1 MFTATYEKL
10 REKLSKITII
20 NLLQLGAR
28 GFDEI
33 NGEVVQTAT
42 FVIMN
47 SNCPKY
53 CASYFDL
60 TAGDNEAL
68 KENLL
73 QSRSTFYRA
82 IYSDFKYVPNF
93 SMAYWLSH
101 NALRCFKYDKISK
114 KLTTREGMTTADNDR
129 FLRNWPEII
138 FSKMLVGCTSTN
150 DQRAGHKKWFPYNK
164 GGPNRKWYGNY
175 DLVVNWENDG
185 LEIRNNKDKK
195 TGRIRSHNYNAE
207 YSFRES
213 GTWTA
218 ICSGDIMVRYSPQG
232 ALFDSKGASL
242 FSDST
247 DTLLYALGMLNSKVS
262 SIFFKVLS
270 PAYEYKVGHVAN
282 VPLLQQNED
291 TVVKFVRLCIIL
303 SQNDW
308 DSYETSWDFKRH
320 PLV

>member
-1 MFTATYEKL
+1 M
-10 REKLSKITII
+10 
-20 NLLQLGAR
+20 
-28 GFDEI
+28 
-33 NGEVVQTAT
+33 
-42 FVIMN
+42 
-47 SNCPKY
+47 
-53 CASYFDL
+53 
-60 TAGDNEAL
+60 
-68 KENLL
+68 
-73 QSRSTFYRA
+73 
-82 IYSDFKYVPNF
+82 
-93 SMAYWLSH
+93 
-101 NALRCFKYDKISK
+101 
-114 KLTTREGMTTADNDR
+114 
-129 FLRNWPEII
+129 
-138 FSKMLVGCTSTN
+138 
-150 DQRAGHKKWFPYNK
+150 
-164 GGPNRKWYGNY
+164 
-175 DLVVNWENDG
+175 ENDG

-291 TVVKFVRLCIIL
+291 TVVKFVRWCIIL

-308 DSYETSWDFKRH
+308 DSYESSWDFKRH
-320 PLV
+320 PLI